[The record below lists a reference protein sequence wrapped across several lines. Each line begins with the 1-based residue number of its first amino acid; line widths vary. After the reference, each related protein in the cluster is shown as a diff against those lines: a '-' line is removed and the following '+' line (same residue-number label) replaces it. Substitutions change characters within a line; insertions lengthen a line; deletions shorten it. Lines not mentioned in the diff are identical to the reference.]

1 MDALT
6 TGWLGILGATWIG
19 ITLIWL
25 VLVAYRA
32 VMGNHE
38 DDQLFLGKGEGQ
50 MAAEQA
56 VLVGKLNKLGK
67 PIWAFGLLSGALLL
81 TIIAAWIVSGLRANL

>member
-6 TGWLGILGATWIG
+6 TGWLGVMGVAWIG

-32 VMGNHE
+32 VIGNHE

-50 MAAEQA
+50 MATDQA

-67 PIWAFGLLSGALLL
+67 PIWAFGLLSGILLL
-81 TIIAAWIVSGLRANL
+81 TIIAAWIVTGLRANL